1 MNRPSGDTRLA
12 TSIESNG
19 RSADVSNGGSNGGL
33 NGHYAD
39 ISAAR
44 YDRSWFVRDPRVVAR
59 ELLGAWLFAGTGSE
73 LCGGRIIETEA
84 YLASG
89 DTACHASRGRTPKNE
104 KMFGPPG
111 MAYVYAIH
119 AKWCFNVV
127 TEPEGIASAVLIRA
141 VEPKLGQSLMLQRRG
156 CVREIDLTRG
166 PSRLCQAFGID
177 KRLNGWDL
185 TCGTTLWL
193 APGDSKPLD
202 EDEYCQSPRIG
213 VTSAQDLLLRYFVRN
228 SKLVSRRR

>member
-1 MNRPSGDTRLA
+1 MNRPSRDVRLA
-12 TSIESNG
+12 TSIESIG
-19 RSADVSNGGSNGGL
+19 DFAEVANGGSDGRSVGS
-33 NGHYAD
+33 
-39 ISAAR
+39 SAVR
-44 YDRSWFVRDPRVVAR
+44 FDRCFFVRDPRIVAR
-59 ELLGAWLFAGTGSE
+59 ELLGAWLFTGTGSE
-73 LCGGRIIETEA
+73 LCAGRIIETEA

-89 DTACHASRGRTPKNE
+89 DTACHAARGQTPRNE

-127 TEPEGIASAVLIRA
+127 TEPEGTASAVLIRA
-141 VEPKLGQSLMLQRRG
+141 VEPKIGQSLMLQRRG
-156 CVREIDLTRG
+156 NVREMDLTRG

-193 APGDSKPLD
+193 APSDAKPLD
-202 EDEYCQSPRIG
+202 EDECGQSPRIG

-228 SKLVSRRR
+228 CRLVSRNR